1 MQNLSVNFT
10 RKTFGMLNILHFI
23 KKEAFCQKNLNKSI
37 CISTLGKWY
46 SKKGYIGLV
55 AKAFFFIS
63 SCSFEQGW
71 LLHNQWCLVMLKHDI
86 LLSHAKF
93 NI

>member
-46 SKKGYIGLV
+46 SKKGYTGLV
-55 AKAFFFIS
+55 AKAFFLYFILQLRARVALAQS
-63 SCSFEQGW
+63 MVFS
-71 LLHNQWCLVMLKHDI
+71 D
-86 LLSHAKF
+86 A
-93 NI
+93 